1 MLLRKDGTTPPPDPA
16 VPLAQAARSLPDL
29 FLRRAEA
36 TPTAIAWKA
45 KKNGEWRSTTW
56 AEFRARATALATFLA
71 RRGLAPGDKI
81 GIIGSTRPEWC
92 ICDVGG
98 QLAALV
104 TVGAYPTLAP
114 GQLAYVLDHAD
125 VRVAF
130 VEGKDEVEKILAVK
144 NDMPKLELV
153 VVWDTRGLEDT
164 LREHAWLLG
173 WDEALDAPGDPPLVA
188 ERVAA
193 IVPGDTALFIYTS
206 GTTGPPKGAMI
217 SHENILVTLAGVH
230 FNSFARSDMALSF
243 LPMAHAAERI
253 LAFWGRIDH
262 GIATAFATSV
272 PAVLEE
278 LKEVRPTLFGSV
290 PRIFEKAYARIQAE
304 VDKAP
309 PARRRVFRWAEATGL
324 AVVEAWQRGEEPS
337 LPLRLAHRVADKLVF
352 SRVREAFGGRVKRF
366 VTGAAPIPR
375 PILAFFW
382 AAGLPIYEMYG
393 MTEATV
399 VTHGNRPGQVR
410 LGSVGRALPFVEDH
424 IADDGEIL
432 VRGPNVFKGYYKNPE
447 ATREMIDEEG
457 WLHTGDI
464 GKKDADGFVFIVDR
478 KKHLIITSGG
488 KNISPANVE
497 NEIKAQGTLISQ
509 VHAHGDRRA
518 YCTAIVTIH
527 PLEAV
532 EWAKAKSLL
541 PEPEAEALRLAL
553 LASPLSRPPA
563 LAAVMEKATADPEIR
578 ERVASAVRRAN
589 TRLAR
594 VEGIKR
600 VHLLDRDFSLEEDEV
615 TPTLKVKRKNIEKK
629 FAPIFDRLYE
639 DPAFGIPIDEH

>member
-1 MLLRKDGTTPPPDPA
+1 MIDRVVPPPDPA
-16 VPLAQAARSLPDL
+16 VPLANEARSLADL
-29 FLRRAEA
+29 FLRRAAA

-56 AEFRARATALATFLA
+56 AEFKARAMALATFLA
-71 RRGLAPGDKI
+71 KRGLSPGDKI
-81 GIIGSTRPEWC
+81 GIVGSTRPEWC

-125 VRVAF
+125 VRIVF
-130 VEGKDEVEKILAVK
+130 VEGKDEVEKILAIK
-144 NDMPKLELV
+144 HEMPKLELV
-153 VVWDTRGLEDT
+153 VVWDTQGLEEA
-164 LREHAWLLG
+164 LRQHAWLVG
-173 WDEALDAPGDPPLVA
+173 WDEALEAPGDASLVA
-188 ERVAA
+188 SRIEA
-193 IVPGDTALFIYTS
+193 ISPDDTALFIYTS

-217 SHENILVTLAGVH
+217 SHRNILVTLAGVH
-230 FNSFARSDMALSF
+230 FNAFSRTDISLSF

-253 LAFWGRIDH
+253 LAFWGRIDF
-262 GIATAFATSV
+262 GIATAYATSV

-290 PRIFEKAYARIQAE
+290 PRIFEKAYARIQTE

-309 PARRRVFRWAEATGL
+309 PVRKRVFRWAESAGL
-324 AVVEAWQRGEEPS
+324 SVVEAWQRGENPS
-337 LPLRLAHRVADKLVF
+337 LRAILAHRVADKLVF
-352 SRVREAFGGRVKRF
+352 SRVREVFGGRVKRF
-366 VTGAAPIPR
+366 ITGAAPIPR

-410 LGSVGRALPFVEDH
+410 LGSVGRALPFVEDK

-464 GKKDADGFVFIVDR
+464 GKKDADGFVYIVDR

-497 NEIKAQGTLISQ
+497 NEIKASDTLISQ
-509 VHAHGDRRA
+509 VHAHGDRRP
-518 YCTAIVTIH
+518 YCTALVTIH

-532 EWAKAKSLL
+532 EWAKARGYL
-541 PEPEAEALRLAL
+541 EDAQAEELRRAL
-553 LASPLSRPPA
+553 LASPLSRPPG
-563 LAAVMEKATADPEIR
+563 LAPVMEKATTDPEVQQ
-578 ERVASAVRRAN
+578 RVASAVRRAN
-589 TRLAR
+589 TKLAR

-600 VHLLDRDFSLEEDEV
+600 VHLLERDFSLEEDEV
-615 TPTLKVKRKNIEKK
+615 TPTLKVKRKVIEKK
-629 FAPIFDRLYE
+629 FVEVFDRLYE
-639 DPAFGIPIDEH
+639 DPGFGISIEGE

>member
-1 MLLRKDGTTPPPDPA
+1 MLDRVVPPPDPA
-16 VPLAQAARSLPDL
+16 VPLANEARSLADL
-29 FLRRAEA
+29 FLRRAAA
-36 TPTAIAWKA
+36 TPTAVAWKA

-56 AEFRARATALATFLA
+56 AEFHARATALATFLA
-71 RRGLAPGDKI
+71 KRGLAPGDKI
-81 GIIGSTRPEWC
+81 GIVGSTRPEWC

-125 VRVAF
+125 VRIAF
-130 VEGKDEVEKILAVK
+130 VEGKDEVEKILAIK
-144 NDMPKLELV
+144 HEMPKLELV
-153 VVWDTRGLEDT
+153 VVWDTRGLEET
-164 LREHAWLLG
+164 LRQHAWLLG
-173 WDEALDAPGDPPLVA
+173 WDEALEAPGDASLVA
-188 ERVAA
+188 ARIDA
-193 IVPGDTALFIYTS
+193 ISPDDTALFIYTS

-217 SHENILVTLAGVH
+217 SHRNILVTLAGVH
-230 FNSFARSDMALSF
+230 FNAFSPSDISLSF

-253 LAFWGRIDH
+253 LAFWGRIDF
-262 GIATAFATSV
+262 GIATAYATSV

-290 PRIFEKAYARIQAE
+290 PRIFEKAYARIQTE

-309 PARRRVFRWAEATGL
+309 PARKRVFRWAESAGL
-324 AVVEAWQRGEEPS
+324 AAVEAWQRGEEPS
-337 LPLRLAHRVADKLVF
+337 LGVRLAHRVADKLVF

-366 VTGAAPIPR
+366 ITGAAPIPR
-375 PILAFFW
+375 PILVFFW

-399 VTHGNRPGQVR
+399 VTHGNRPGEVR
-410 LGSVGRALPFVEDH
+410 LGSVGRALPFVEDR

-464 GKKDADGFVFIVDR
+464 GRKDADGFVFIVDR

-497 NEIKAQGTLISQ
+497 NEIKASDTLISQ

-532 EWAKAKSLL
+532 EWAKARGHLGDAQ
-541 PEPEAEALRLAL
+541 AEELRRAL
-553 LASPLSRPPA
+553 LSSPLSRPPE
-563 LAAVMEKATADPEIR
+563 LAPVMEKATTDPEVQK
-578 ERVASAVRRAN
+578 RVASAVRRAN
-589 TRLAR
+589 TKLAR

-600 VHLLDRDFSLEEDEV
+600 IHLLERDFSLEEDEV

-629 FAPIFDRLYE
+629 FAQVFDRLYE
-639 DPAFGIPIDEH
+639 DPGFGISIEEE

>member
-1 MLLRKDGTTPPPDPA
+1 MLDRVVPPPDPA
-16 VPLAQAARSLPDL
+16 VPLANEARSLADL
-29 FLRRAEA
+29 FLRRAAA
-36 TPTAIAWKA
+36 TPTAVAWKA

-56 AEFRARATALATFLA
+56 AEFKARAMALATFLA
-71 RRGLAPGDKI
+71 KRGLAPGDKI
-81 GIIGSTRPEWC
+81 GIVGSTRPEWC

-98 QLAALV
+98 QLAAVV

-125 VRVAF
+125 VRVVF

-144 NDMPKLELV
+144 HEVPKLELV
-153 VVWDTRGLEDT
+153 VVWDTRGLEET
-164 LREHAWLLG
+164 LRQHAWLMG
-173 WDEALDAPGDPPLVA
+173 WDEALEAPGDASLVA
-188 ERVAA
+188 ARVEA
-193 IVPGDTALFIYTS
+193 IDPDDTALFIYTS

-217 SHENILVTLAGVH
+217 SHRNILVTLGGVH
-230 FNSFARSDMALSF
+230 FNAFSRSDISLSF

-253 LAFWGRIDH
+253 LAFWGRIDF
-262 GIATAFATSV
+262 GIATAYATSV

-290 PRIFEKAYARIQAE
+290 PRIFEKAYARIQTE

-309 PARRRVFRWAEATGL
+309 PARKKVFRWAESAAL
-324 AVVEAWQRGEEPS
+324 VVVEAWQRGDEPS
-337 LPLRLAHRVADKLVF
+337 LPARLAHRVADKLVF
-352 SRVREAFGGRVKRF
+352 SRVREVFGGRVKRF
-366 VTGAAPIPR
+366 ITGAAPIPR

-399 VTHGNRPGQVR
+399 VTHGNRPDQVR
-410 LGSVGRALPFVEDH
+410 LGSVGRALPFVEDK
-424 IADDGEIL
+424 IAEDGEIL

-464 GKKDADGFVFIVDR
+464 GRKDADGFVFIVDR

-497 NEIKAQGTLISQ
+497 NEIKASDTFISQ
-509 VHAHGDRRA
+509 VHAHGDRRP

-532 EWAKAKSLL
+532 EWAKARGHLGD
-541 PEPEAEALRLAL
+541 AQADALRRAL
-553 LASPLSRPPA
+553 LASPLSRPPG
-563 LAAVMEKATADPEIR
+563 LAPVMEKATTDPEVQKRI
-578 ERVASAVRRAN
+578 ASAVRRAN
-589 TRLAR
+589 TKLAR

-600 VHLLDRDFSLEEDEV
+600 IHLLERDFSLEEDEV
-615 TPTLKVKRKNIEKK
+615 TPTLKVKRKTIEKK
-629 FAPIFDRLYE
+629 FAQVFDRLYE
-639 DPAFGIPIDEH
+639 DPGFGILIEEE

>member
-1 MLLRKDGTTPPPDPA
+1 MFDRVVPPPDPA
-16 VPLAQAARSLPDL
+16 VPLAGSARTLPDL
-29 FLRRAEA
+29 FMRRAEA

-56 AEFRARATALATFLA
+56 AEFRARAAALATFLA

-81 GIIGSTRPEWC
+81 GIVGSTRPEWC

-114 GQLAYVLDHAD
+114 SQLAYVLDHAD
-125 VRVAF
+125 VRIVF
-130 VEGKDEVEKILAVK
+130 VEGKDEVDKILSVK
-144 NDMPKLELV
+144 HEMPKLELV
-153 VVWDTRGLEDT
+153 VVWETKGLEET
-164 LREHAWLLG
+164 LREHAWLFA
-173 WDEALDAPGDPPLVA
+173 WDAAIEAPGDTTLLA
-188 ERVAA
+188 ERAAA
-193 IVPGDTALFIYTS
+193 IAPDDTALFIYTS

-217 SHENILVTLAGVH
+217 SHKNILVTLAGVH
-230 FNSFARSDMALSF
+230 FNNFARSDLALSF

-253 LAFWGRIDH
+253 LAFWGRIDN
-262 GIATAFATSV
+262 GIGTAFATSV
-272 PAVLEE
+272 PAVLAE

-290 PRIFEKAYARIQAE
+290 PRIFEKAYARIQTE

-309 PARRRVFRWAEATGL
+309 PARKRIFRMAEAAGI
-324 AVVEAWQRGEEPS
+324 AVVEAWQRSEQPS
-337 LPLRLAHRVADKLVF
+337 LRARIAHRVADKVVF
-352 SRVREAFGGRVKRF
+352 SKVREAFGGRVKRF

-375 PILAFFW
+375 PILVFFW

-399 VTHGNRPGQVR
+399 VTHGNRPGGVR
-410 LGSVGRALPFVEDH
+410 LGSVGRALPFVEDK

-497 NEIKAQGTLISQ
+497 NEIKASDTLISQ

-527 PLEAV
+527 PIEAV
-532 EWAKAKSLL
+532 EWAKAKGLL
-541 PEPEAEALRLAL
+541 PEAQADALRAAL
-553 LASPLSRPPA
+553 MASPLSRPPG
-563 LAAVMEKATADPEIR
+563 LAAVMEAATADAEIQR
-578 ERVASAVRRAN
+578 RVASAVRRAN
-589 TRLAR
+589 TKLAR

-600 VHLLDRDFSLEEDEV
+600 VYLLDRDFSLEEDEV

-629 FAPIFDRLYE
+629 FAPIFDRLYAE
-639 DPAFGIPIDEH
+639 PGFGIPIDEE

>member
-1 MLLRKDGTTPPPDPA
+1 MLDRVVPPPDPA
-16 VPLAQAARSLPDL
+16 VPLAGWARSLPDL
-29 FLRRAEA
+29 FRRRAAA
-36 TPTAIAWKA
+36 TPSAIAWKA

-56 AEFRARATALATFLA
+56 AEFHARALALATFLA
-71 RRGLAPGDKI
+71 KKGLAPGDKI
-81 GIIGSTRPEWC
+81 GIVGSTRPEWC
-92 ICDVGG
+92 VCDVGG

-114 GQLAYVLDHAD
+114 GQLGYLLDHAD
-125 VRVAF
+125 VRIAF

-144 NDMPKLELV
+144 NEVPKLELV
-153 VVWDTRGLEDT
+153 VVWDTTGLEET
-164 LREHAWLLG
+164 MRNHGWLLG
-173 WDEALDAPGDPPLVA
+173 WDEALKEPGDASLVA
-188 ERVAA
+188 ARVSALS
-193 IVPGDTALFIYTS
+193 PDDTALFIYTS

-217 SHENILVTLAGVH
+217 SHKNILVTLAGVH
-230 FNSFARSDMALSF
+230 FNTFARSDISLSF

-253 LAFWGRIDH
+253 LAFWGRIDF
-262 GIATAFATSV
+262 GIATAYATSV

-290 PRIFEKAYARIQAE
+290 PRIFEKAYARIQTE

-309 PARRRVFRWAEATGL
+309 PARKRMFRLAEAAGL

-337 LPLRLAHRVADKLVF
+337 LPRKIAHRLADALVF

-366 VTGAAPIPR
+366 ITGAAPIPR
-375 PILAFFW
+375 PILTFFW

-399 VTHGNRPGQVR
+399 VTHGNRPGHVR
-410 LGSVGRALPFVEDH
+410 LGSVGRALPFVEDR

-447 ATREMIDEEG
+447 ATREMIDQEG

-497 NEIKAQGTLISQ
+497 NEIKASDTLISQ

-518 YCTAIVTIH
+518 YCTALVTIH
-527 PLEAV
+527 PIEAV
-532 EWAKAKSLL
+532 EWAKAKGYVAD
-541 PEPEAEALRLAL
+541 PAAEELRRAL
-553 LASPLSRPPA
+553 LTSPLSRPPG
-563 LAAVMEKATADPEIR
+563 LAEVMAKVTADPEIQK
-578 ERVASAVRRAN
+578 RVASAVRRAN
-589 TRLAR
+589 TKLSR

-629 FAPIFDRLYE
+629 FAAVFDRLYE
-639 DPAFGIPIDEH
+639 DPGFGISIEEG